1 MVSITVS
8 LKGKPTINCDFAA
21 KSPNNVTVNE
31 IKAAVQAKFPKVSP
45 LHSFRAGN
53 VIDFGRWSSTVNG

>member
-21 KSPNNVTVNE
+21 KSPNNVSVKE
-31 IKAAVQAKFPKVSP
+31 IKAAVQAKFPTVSTP
-45 LHSFRAGN
+45 FSLMK
-53 VIDFGRWSSTVNG
+53 